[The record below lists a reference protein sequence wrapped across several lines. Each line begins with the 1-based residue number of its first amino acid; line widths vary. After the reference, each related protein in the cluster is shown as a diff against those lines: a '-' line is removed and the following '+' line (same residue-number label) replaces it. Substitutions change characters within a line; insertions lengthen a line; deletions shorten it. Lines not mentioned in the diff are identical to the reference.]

1 MKLSHITTSVLALG
15 FLAACGD
22 VQDAANDVKL
32 AAEQGAAEAKQA
44 AEQGL
49 QEAKSA
55 AKEGMDEIKT
65 AVKPSAPGVD
75 ISTAPSGIYK
85 AEAGH
90 AYIAFSYDHQG
101 YSKPILR
108 WGEFDGTI
116 DLKADDPE
124 SSTVSVTIP
133 VASIDSGVE
142 AFNGHLKGA
151 GFFDVENHPTITFNS
166 TDINQI
172 VTGSGQLTGDLTI
185 KGVTKPITL
194 SVKLNKVGQNFRSGA
209 DMFGISATGSL
220 NRGDYGLDKYLPVGE
235 YVNLMIEVEF
245 QKEG

>member
-1 MKLSHITTSVLALG
+1 MKLTHLTTSILTAG
-15 FLAACGD
+15 FLIGCAQAENAAEKATEAAASKTSEVTQKTSD
-22 VQDAANDVKL
+22 KIKEAAKSTADAA
-32 AAEQGAAEAKQA
+32 QT
-44 AEQGL
+44 
-49 QEAKSA
+49 
-55 AKEGMDEIKT
+55 M
-65 AVKPSAPGVD
+65 KPSAPGVD

-108 WGEFDGTI
+108 WGEFDATI

-194 SVKLNKVGQNFRSGA
+194 SVKLNKVGQNFRSGV

>member
-1 MKLSHITTSVLALG
+1 MKLSHLTTSI
-15 FLAACGD
+15 LAAGLLMGCA
-22 VQDAANDVKL
+22 QAENATETAAAKTVEAAQKTTDKMKETVK
-32 AAEQGAAEAKQA
+32 GAAEA
-44 AEQGL
+44 G
-49 QEAKSA
+49 KS
-55 AKEGMDEIKT
+55 M
-65 AVKPSAPGVD
+65 KPSASGAD
-75 ISTAPSGIYK
+75 ISAAPSGTYK

-116 DLKADDPE
+116 ELNADNPE

-133 VASIDSGVE
+133 VASIDSGVDV
-142 AFNGHLKGA
+142 FNDHLKST
-151 GFFDVENHPTITFNS
+151 GFFDVENHPTITFKS
-166 TDINQI
+166 TDVNQI

-185 KGVTKPITL
+185 KGITKPVTL
-194 SVKLNKVGQNFRSGA
+194 NVKLNKVGKNFRSGT

-220 NRGDYGLDKYLPVGE
+220 KRADFGLDKYLPVAE
-235 YVNLMIEVEF
+235 YINLMIEVEF

>member
-1 MKLSHITTSVLALG
+1 MKLSHLTTSI
-15 FLAACGD
+15 LAAGLLIGCA
-22 VQDAANDVKL
+22 QAES
-32 AAEQGAAEAKQA
+32 AAEKATETAAAKTSEVAQKT
-44 AEQGL
+44 GDKI
-49 QEAKSA
+49 QEAAKGTKEA
-55 AKEGMDEIKT
+55 AQSM
-65 AVKPSAPGVD
+65 KPSASGVD
-75 ISTAPSGIYK
+75 ISTAPSGTYK

-108 WGEFDGTI
+108 WGEFDGTVV
-116 DLKADDPE
+116 LNADSPE
-124 SSTVSVTIP
+124 NSTVSVTIP

-142 AFNGHLKGA
+142 AFNGHLTGA
-151 GFFDVENHPTITFNS
+151 GFFDAETYPTITFKS

-172 VTGSGQLTGDLTI
+172 ITGSGQLTGDLTI
-185 KGVTKPITL
+185 KGITKPITL
-194 SVKLNKVGQNFRSGA
+194 TTKLNKVGQNFRSGA

>member
-1 MKLSHITTSVLALG
+1 MKLIQLTTSI
-15 FLAACGD
+15 LAAGLLIGCA
-22 VQDAANDVKL
+22 Q
-32 AAEQGAAEAKQA
+32 AE
-44 AEQGL
+44 
-49 QEAKSA
+49 SA
-55 AKEGMDEIKT
+55 AKDAAETTAAKT
-65 AVKPSAPGVD
+65 SEAAQKAGDTVKDVVKTTSDAAKSMKPSAPGAD
-75 ISTAPSGIYK
+75 ISEAPSGTYK

-108 WGEFDGTI
+108 WGEFDGTVE
-116 DLKADDPE
+116 LNAEAPE
-124 SSTVSVTIP
+124 DSSVSVTIP

-142 AFNGHLKGA
+142 AFDGHLKGA
-151 GFFDVENHPTITFNS
+151 GFFDVETYPTITFKS

-172 VTGSGQLTGDLTI
+172 ITGSGQLTGDLTI

-194 SVKLNKVGQNFRSGA
+194 NVTLNKVGQNFRSGV

-235 YVNLMIEVEF
+235 YVSLMIEVEF